1 MGTPNMMYQE
11 TVDYI
16 KELKESYGL
25 LLVRNNV
32 LAERVAELEAK
43 LDAVLGELTVLTDWI
58 HRGFSADDAATEIKA
73 IVERESGEAK

>member
-32 LAERVAELEAK
+32 LAERVAELEAETDNLK
-43 LDAVLGELTVLTDWI
+43 AIMLGEGGTKKVDLKQ
-58 HRGFSADDAATEIKA
+58 RYK
-73 IVERESGEAK
+73 GEAK